1 MSPILGLMA
10 LSSLFLAC
18 EQQAV
23 RGEISPR
30 APTTLDALSL
40 ELDDGTSE
48 DIEITWTVNGKAKPA
63 YDGLSQID
71 ADQTEKGESWEATVS
86 GQGRAATFSTIIRN
100 SAPTA
105 TGVVI
110 TPENPGAVD
119 TLTCTPEGFEDA
131 DSDPAGWTFQW
142 WINDIEV
149 QTGPTLEAG
158 QHKMGDRVKCRAWP
172 VDGEVSG
179 QPVGGTVAIRN
190 SAPQVD
196 EVQILPELPTT
207 LSQLHYSAD
216 LVDIDGQSL
225 STTAEWRVNG
235 ALVHTGPTL
244 APELFERGDEVAL
257 TVSPSDGSS
266 SGPAV
271 QTRVEIQ
278 NASPTLQSVHF
289 DPAEPNATD
298 RIYARVQAR
307 DPDGDAL
314 WPTLTWWVDGEQVGE
329 GPFLHAGV
337 AQRDQT
343 VVLQVEVG
351 DGEYSEFGER
361 HVTLGN
367 APPTAPEVVVTP
379 ANGAVAGVDDLV
391 CELSRPGQDPD
402 GDSLSYAILWSRNG
416 MPWLGL
422 QSDSI
427 LPGDTVPT
435 ENLSPGDVWSCQ
447 ITVSDGVSSTTVA
460 ASQDVLTCTSA
471 VEVFVASDSASV
483 DPNDG
488 SAVETTGI
496 QADEDSE
503 AWAVFD
509 LSSLPPRTFV
519 FGASLSMYVPS
530 GGLSGSPSLEVVASP
545 AVGWSAA
552 SPAVGPYGSVEATE
566 EALGEDAWA
575 EFSLNI
581 DDWSWE
587 QAVRNQGASL
597 GLSTGAAR
605 EQSAQFNGNETSG
618 KEPTLTLSMM
628 RCE

>member
-10 LSSLFLAC
+10 LSTLLLAC

-30 APTTLDALSL
+30 APTTVDALSL
-40 ELDDGTSE
+40 ELHAGTGE
-48 DIEITWTVNGKAKPA
+48 DSEITWTVNGKAKPA
-63 YDGLSQID
+63 YDGLTQID
-71 ADQTEKGESWEATVS
+71 ADQTEKGESWEVTVS
-86 GQGRAATFSTIIRN
+86 GQGRTATFSTIIRN

-105 TGVVI
+105 SGVVI

-119 TLTCTPEGFEDA
+119 TLTCTPEGFQDA
-131 DSDPAGWTFQW
+131 DSDPVGWTFQW

-149 QTGPTLEAG
+149 QTGPTLEPG
-158 QHKMGDRVKCRAWP
+158 QHQMGDRVKCRAWP

-190 SAPQVD
+190 SAPRVD
-196 EVQILPELPTT
+196 GVQILPELPTT
-207 LSQLHYSAD
+207 LSQLRYAAA

-225 STTAEWRVNG
+225 TTTAEWRVNG

-244 APELFERGDEVAL
+244 APELFQRGDEVAV

-266 SGPAV
+266 SGPAA

-289 DPAEPNATD
+289 DPTEPNATD
-298 RIYARVQAR
+298 RIYARVQAY
-307 DPDGDAL
+307 DPDEDAL
-314 WPTLTWWVDGEQVGE
+314 WPTLTWWVDGEQVSE
-329 GPFLHAGV
+329 GPFMHAGA

-343 VVLQVEVG
+343 VVVQVEVG

-361 HVTLGN
+361 QVTLGN
-367 APPTAPEVVVTP
+367 APPSAPEVVVTP
-379 ANGAVAGVDDLV
+379 ITGAVAGVDDLV
-391 CELSRPGQDPD
+391 CELSRPAQDPD
-402 GDSLSYAILWSRNG
+402 GDGLSYTILWSRNG

-427 LPGDTVPT
+427 LPGDTVPA

-447 ITVSDGVSSTTVA
+447 ITASDGARSATAA
-460 ASQDVLTCTSA
+460 ASQDVLTCSSD

-483 DPNDG
+483 NPSDG

-496 QADEDSE
+496 QADQDSE

-519 FGASLSMYVPS
+519 FRASLSMYVPS
-530 GGLSGSPSLEVVASP
+530 GGLSGSPSLAVLASP

-552 SPAVGPYGSVEATE
+552 SPAIGPYASVEATE
-566 EALGEDAWA
+566 QVLSEDAWA
-575 EFSLNI
+575 EFSLNT
-581 DDWSWE
+581 DSWAWE

-597 GLSTGAAR
+597 GFSTRAAP
-605 EQSAQFNGNETSG
+605 EHSAQFNGNETSG
-618 KEPTLTLSMM
+618 KEPTLTLSLT